1 MFERYS
7 EPARRVLFFSRYEAS
22 LLGSMSIESEHLL
35 LGLLREP
42 SALVARILD
51 AVPRSE
57 VRKELEARRSGEK
70 VGTYVEIPFSAET
83 KRILESGAKEADR
96 LLHNH
101 IGPEHLLLGA
111 LCEETSVAART
122 LVKYGVLLDA
132 ARDRVRDGD
141 RPRSEGELIASARAQ
156 VDRML
161 DLFPALGAALAS
173 VEDAEIELLG
183 LQTHLL
189 ALKALL
195 DARS

>member
-7 EPARRVLFFSRYEAS
+7 EPARRVLFFSLYEAS

-51 AVPRSE
+51 AVPLSE

-70 VGTYVEIPFSAET
+70 VATSFEIPFSAET
-83 KRILESGAKEADR
+83 KRILEAGAKEADR

-101 IGPEHLLLGA
+101 IGPEHLLLGV
-111 LCEETSVAART
+111 LCEEESVAART
-122 LVKYGVLLDA
+122 LGKYGVHFDA
-132 ARDRVRDGD
+132 ARDRVREGD
-141 RPRSEGELIASARAQ
+141 RPRSDGELIASARAQ

-161 DLFPALGAALAS
+161 DLLPALGAALPRI
-173 VEDAEIELLG
+173 EDAEMELFG

>member
-1 MFERYS
+1 
-7 EPARRVLFFSRYEAS
+7 L
-22 LLGSMSIESEHLL
+22 SIESEHLL
-35 LGLLREP
+35 LGLIRE
-42 SALVARILD
+42 SDVHVARVLD
-51 AVPRSE
+51 AVPLNE

-70 VGTYVEIPFSAET
+70 IATSVEIPFSAET
-83 KRILESGAKEADR
+83 KRILEAGAKEADR

-101 IGPEHLLLGA
+101 IGPEHLLLGV
-111 LCEETSVAART
+111 LCEEESVAART
-122 LVKYGVLLDA
+122 LGKYGVRLDA

-141 RPRSEGELIASARAQ
+141 RPQSDGELIASARAQ

-161 DLFPALGAALAS
+161 DLLPALGAALS
-173 VEDAEIELLG
+173 RLEDAEMELFG